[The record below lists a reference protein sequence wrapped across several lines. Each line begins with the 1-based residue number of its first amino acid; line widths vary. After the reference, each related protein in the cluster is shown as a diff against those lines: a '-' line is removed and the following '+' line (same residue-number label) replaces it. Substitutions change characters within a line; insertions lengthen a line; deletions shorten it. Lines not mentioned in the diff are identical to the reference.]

1 MTTKHTKTCTKSGV
15 ENSNLQSAY
24 WNSQLFGTRGGQS
37 LAKSRFRLLW
47 IGVVMMKALLI
58 SLQQPSVRYVYLT
71 HLNDMKITAKISTA
85 VLLSM

>member
-1 MTTKHTKTCTKSGV
+1 MLQINFLIALMMHCWRKTRT
-15 ENSNLQSAY
+15 
-24 WNSQLFGTRGGQS
+24 LFGTCGGQS

-47 IGVVMMKALLI
+47 IGAVMMKALLI